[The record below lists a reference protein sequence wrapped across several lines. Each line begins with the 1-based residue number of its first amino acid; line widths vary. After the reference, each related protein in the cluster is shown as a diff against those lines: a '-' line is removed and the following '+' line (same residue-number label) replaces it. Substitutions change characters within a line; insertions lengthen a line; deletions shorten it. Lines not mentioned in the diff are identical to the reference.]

1 MSAFATKQKPPRQDL
16 DTFTTNVFSSTDN
29 KVNISDVIG
38 LTGSLASKI
47 GSSDTITL
55 TNKTIDGDD
64 NTIRDLEISATTN
77 LQSTLNTKLE
87 ADSTATLTNKTI
99 SGSSNTLSD
108 IAMSSV
114 SNLQASLD
122 NKISLNANYSTSGVG
137 FYDNGLKLGL
147 NSSSNFFL
155 LKDTNV
161 LYPWHGRRHR

>member
-1 MSAFATKQKPPRQDL
+1 M
-16 DTFTTNVFSSTDN
+16 
-29 KVNISDVIG
+29 
-38 LTGSLASKI
+38 
-47 GSSDTITL
+47 
-55 TNKTIDGDD
+55 
-64 NTIRDLEISATTN
+64 EIQ
-77 LQSTLNTKLE
+77 QSTLNIKLE

-137 FYDNGLKLGL
+137 FYSNGLKLGL

-155 LKDTNV
+155 A
-161 LYPWHGRRHR
+161 